1 MSSMFDDFK
10 EQVRSQANIVEIVS
24 EYVPLKKRGSSYW
37 GCCPFHGEKTP
48 SFSVSPDKN
57 FFYCFGCHAGG
68 DVFTFIMKEENCTF
82 QEALKI
88 LANKLGIPV
97 PEREKTRQEIEREKE
112 TKEIIA
118 ANELATRFYQAC
130 LTKSE
135 FGKLAQRYLAGRGI
149 TPEIIEKFSIGVS
162 LPGYTS
168 LVKALGKRGCREE
181 LLIKA
186 GLAVKGRNGA
196 YDKFRGRVMI
206 PIELSLIHI

>member
-118 ANELATRFYQAC
+118 ANELATRFYQPA
-130 LTKSE
+130 LQKAS
-135 FGKLAQRYLAGRGI
+135 LANWCSVILLAG
-149 TPEIIEKFSIGVS
+149 
-162 LPGYTS
+162 
-168 LVKALGKRGCREE
+168 ALRRKLSKNFLSACRC
-181 LLIKA
+181 
-186 GLAVKGRNGA
+186 
-196 YDKFRGRVMI
+196 RVT
-206 PIELSLIHI
+206 LRL

>member
-1 MSSMFDDFK
+1 MIFKVTGARQMSSMFDDFK

-130 LTKSE
+130 LYRRV
-135 FGKLAQRYLAGRGI
+135 A
-149 TPEIIEKFSIGVS
+149 
-162 LPGYTS
+162 
-168 LVKALGKRGCREE
+168 
-181 LLIKA
+181 A
-186 GLAVKGRNGA
+186 GLYFACKSAWQTRLPRGAADKGGA
-196 YDKFRGRVMI
+196 CR
-206 PIELSLIHI
+206 

>member
-149 TPEIIEKFSIGVS
+149 TPEIIENFLS
-162 LPGYTS
+162 
-168 LVKALGKRGCREE
+168 ACRCRAI
-181 LLIKA
+181 LRL
-186 GLAVKGRNGA
+186 
-196 YDKFRGRVMI
+196 
-206 PIELSLIHI
+206 